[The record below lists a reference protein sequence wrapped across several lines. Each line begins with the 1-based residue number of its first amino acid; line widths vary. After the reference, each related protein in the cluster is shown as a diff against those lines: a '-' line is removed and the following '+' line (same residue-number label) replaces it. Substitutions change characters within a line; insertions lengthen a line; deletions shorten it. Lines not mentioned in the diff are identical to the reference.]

1 MAKRILTDTA
11 VKAAKPSKYVT
22 RLRDSATKGFHLVIA
37 PNGSKSWALSFTSPE
52 NGKRR
57 NMTLGNYQAVSLAE
71 ARQKAIDARKLI
83 GQHKD
88 PIEEEKRIQ
97 AVLDANAK
105 GTFGKLLDLYVS
117 YLRAEKRV
125 TADNI
130 EKVFKRYVTEG
141 LRALPASNVNRHIV
155 MDLMESVT
163 RNAAKRGGT
172 GERTADLLRSY
183 ISSAYEFA
191 IKATTSAAWRKQ
203 ATGFSTLDSNPARI
217 VGKYQSRVVM
227 GERHLSAE
235 EVTTLWNRI
244 GTEAL
249 SLPFAL
255 YLKLS
260 LALGGQRVQELLHA
274 EWSEFDLK
282 EKVWAIP
289 MARRKI
295 RSKAKHSEPHLVP
308 LTELSLNL
316 LEQLRKLSG
325 DCKYLFPHHSNDKKK
340 SAHKNKPR
348 GADALNQAIKRF
360 CIPYGNSK
368 REPFKPFTGRDMR
381 RTWKSLAG
389 HVGLSKEIRDRIQ
402 GHAFGDV
409 ASQHYDR
416 YDYWPEKRAAMEKWC
431 QWLEQL
437 VSGKQKDSKVIVLKA
452 AGTSN

>member
-11 VKAAKPSKYVT
+11 VKAAKPSKHVT

-52 NGKRR
+52 NGQRR
-57 NMTLGNYQAVSLAE
+57 NMTLGNYQAISLAE

-83 GQHKD
+83 GQDKD
-88 PIEEEKRIQ
+88 PIEEEKRVQ

-117 YLRAEKRV
+117 HLRAEKRV
-125 TADNI
+125 TAENI
-130 EKVFKRYVTEG
+130 EKVFKRYVTDDV
-141 LRALPASNVNRHIV
+141 RVLPASHVSRHTV

-163 RNAAKRGGT
+163 KNAARRGVN

-191 IKATTSAAWRKQ
+191 IKATTNAAWRKQ
-203 ATGFSTLDSNPARI
+203 AAAFNTLDSNPARI

-227 GERHLSAE
+227 GQRHLSVE
-235 EVTTLWNRI
+235 EVATLWNRV

-274 EWSEFDLK
+274 EWSEFDLN
-282 EKVWAIP
+282 EGVWAIP

-308 LTELSLNL
+308 LTDLSLNL

-325 DCKYLFPHHSNDKKK
+325 NSKYLFPQHSDDKKK
-340 SAHKNKPR
+340 GEHDDKPR
-348 GADALNQAIKRF
+348 GPDALNQAIKRF

-368 REPFKPFTGRDMR
+368 REPFKLFTGRDMR

-402 GHAFGDV
+402 GHAFVDV

-431 QWLEQL
+431 RWLDYLVNGEQ
-437 VSGKQKDSKVIVLKA
+437 QERKVVELRA
-452 AGTSN
+452 

>member
-57 NMTLGNYQAVSLAE
+57 NMTLGSYPLVPLAD

-88 PIEEEKRIQ
+88 PVEEDKRVQ
-97 AVLDANAK
+97 TVLDANAK

-117 YLRAEKRV
+117 YLRAEKRI

-130 EKVFKRYVTEG
+130 EKVFERYVTDDI
-141 LRALPASNVNRHIV
+141 RALPALHVSRHTVI
-155 MDLMESVT
+155 DLMESVT
-163 RNAAKRGGT
+163 ENAEKRGRT
-172 GERTADLLRSY
+172 GNRTADLLRSY
-183 ISSAYEFA
+183 INSAYDFA
-191 IKATTSAAWRKQ
+191 IKATTNPAWRTQ
-203 ATGFSTLDSNPARI
+203 AAAFKTLDSNPARL

-227 GERHLSAE
+227 GERHLSAD
-235 EVTTLWNRI
+235 EVATLWNRI

-260 LALGGQRVQELLHA
+260 LTLGGQRVQELLHA
-274 EWSEFDLK
+274 EWVEFDLK

-289 MARRKI
+289 MARRKM
-295 RSKAKHSEPHLVP
+295 RSKAKHQEPHLVP
-308 LTELSLNL
+308 LSDFSTELLG
-316 LEQLRKLSG
+316 QLHKLSG
-325 DCKYLFPHHSNDKKK
+325 KSKYLFPHRTDS
-340 SAHKNKPR
+340 KPR

-360 CIPYGNSK
+360 CNPNGKSQ
-368 REPFKPFTGRDMR
+368 REPFKLFTGRDMR
-381 RTWKSLAG
+381 RTAKTLMGMA
-389 HVGLSKEIRDRIQ
+389 GLSKEIRDRIQ
-402 GHAFGDV
+402 GHAFSDV

-416 YDYWPEKRAAMEKWC
+416 YDYWTEKRAAMEKWC
-431 QWLEQL
+431 RWLEQT
-437 VSGKQKDSKVIVLKA
+437 VSGTREERKVIELRA
-452 AGTSN
+452 

>member
-57 NMTLGNYQAVSLAE
+57 NMTLGSYPSVPLAD

-83 GQHKD
+83 AQHKD
-88 PIEEEKRIQ
+88 PVEEDKRIQ
-97 AVLDANAK
+97 TVLDANAK

-117 YLRAEKRV
+117 YLRAEKRI

-130 EKVFKRYVTEG
+130 EKVFERYVTDDI
-141 LRALPASNVNRHIV
+141 RALPALHVSRHTV

-163 RNAAKRGGT
+163 ENAAKRGRT

-183 ISSAYEFA
+183 VSSAYEFA
-191 IKATTSAAWRKQ
+191 IKATTSAAWRRQ
-203 ATGFSTLDSNPARI
+203 AAAFNTLNSNPARI
-217 VGKYQSRVVM
+217 VGKYQSRVVT

-235 EVTTLWNRI
+235 EIATLWSRI

-255 YLKLS
+255 YLRLS

-274 EWSEFDLK
+274 EWSEFDVT

-308 LTELSLNL
+308 MTDLSLNL

-325 DCKYLFPHHSNDKKK
+325 DSEYLFPHHSNDKKK
-340 SAHKNKPR
+340 REDKPR
-348 GADALNQAIKRF
+348 GPDALNQAIKRF
-360 CIPYGNSK
+360 CIPYGKSQ
-368 REPFKPFTGRDMR
+368 REPFELFTGRDMR

-389 HVGLSKEIRDRIQ
+389 QVGLPKEIRDRIQ

-416 YDYWPEKRAAMEKWC
+416 YDYWTEKRTAMEKWC
-431 QWLEQL
+431 RWLEHL
-437 VSGKQKDSKVIVLKA
+437 VSGEQQDSKVIKLRA
-452 AGTSN
+452 